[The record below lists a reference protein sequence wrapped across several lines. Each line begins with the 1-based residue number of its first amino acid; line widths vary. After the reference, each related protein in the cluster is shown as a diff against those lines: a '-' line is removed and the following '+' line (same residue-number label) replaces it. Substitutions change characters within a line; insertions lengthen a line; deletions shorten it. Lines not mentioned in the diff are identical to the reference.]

1 MKQIRYRHNDLDHLE
16 SLLAARAE
24 PGPGGKPAVRFIV
37 TESVFSMDGDRT
49 DVARL
54 GEIAERHHAFLYLTR
69 RTPPACWAPRAP
81 ACPAWRRAGWT

>member
-16 SLLAARAE
+16 SLLSARAE

-54 GEIAERHHAFLYLTR
+54 GEIAERHHAFLYGRGARHR
-69 RTPPACWAPRAP
+69 RAGRQGAGLSSR
-81 ACPAWRRAGWT
+81 RRAGWT